1 MGKGQNSSTTLSEG
15 SIMVQFIFI
24 QFSMFFKSIKKKKKT
39 SEELGPSRI
48 NWSTYLEIIWKA
60 S

>member
-1 MGKGQNSSTTLSEG
+1 MRKGQNSSTTLSEG

-24 QFSMFFKSIKKKKKT
+24 QFSMFFKSIKKKKT